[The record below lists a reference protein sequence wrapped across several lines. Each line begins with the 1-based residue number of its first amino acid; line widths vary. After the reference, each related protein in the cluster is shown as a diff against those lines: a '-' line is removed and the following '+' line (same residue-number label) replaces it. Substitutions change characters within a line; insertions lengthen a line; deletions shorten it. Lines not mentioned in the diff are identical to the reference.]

1 MTRWI
6 FHVDMDEFIAAVEV
20 LRHPEL
26 RGKPVIVGGDGDPT
40 KRGVVSTASYE
51 AREFGVR
58 SAMPLRTALKRCP
71 DGVFLAVDA
80 DHYLEASSRV
90 MDTLRTFPAVVQVL
104 GWDEAFMAVETDD
117 PEALARDVQ
126 REVLERTDLWC
137 SIGVGDSKHRA
148 KLGSAFAKPRGVF
161 RLTRQEWPTLMGPR
175 PVEALWGI
183 GKKTAAKLNE
193 LGIHTVDELASA
205 DDDLL
210 ATRFGPN
217 TGPWIRSLGT
227 GEDDGEVTAE
237 PYVRR
242 GQSHE
247 HTFQQDLTDLEEIRA
262 QAERIARE
270 LFDDL
275 PEDRQVMR
283 VTVKL
288 RTSSFFTSTHQ
299 RKLAEPTRD
308 VDRIVEGVLE
318 ALAMFELDRPVRLL
332 GRSRRVHRAL
342 DHVGAAVPEGVDA
355 TPHPASHAELQRL
368 GQAHRSGHE
377 HQEPVGLDATP
388 IEGIGR
394 RLGGGLQQRHPAERA
409 TESSG
414 PYEQQPTAF
423 PHVRAHLGGG
433 LDPHTSIFGT
443 DLSPQTRDGPNATEL
458 PPEG

>member
-1 MTRWI
+1 VTRWI

-117 PEALARDVQ
+117 PEHLARDVQ

-161 RLTRQEWPTLMGPR
+161 RLTHQEWPTLMGPR

-193 LGIHTVDELASA
+193 LGIHTVDQLASA
-205 DDDLL
+205 DDELL
-210 ATRFGPN
+210 VSRFGPN

-247 HTFQQDLTDLEEIRA
+247 HTFQQDLTDPEEIRA

-275 PEDRQVMR
+275 PEDREVMR

-308 VDRIVEGVLE
+308 VDRIVDAVLE

-332 GRSRRVHRAL
+332 G
-342 DHVGAAVPEGVDA
+342 
-355 TPHPASHAELQRL
+355 
-368 GQAHRSGHE
+368 
-377 HQEPVGLDATP
+377 
-388 IEGIGR
+388 
-394 RLGGGLQQRHPAERA
+394 
-409 TESSG
+409 
-414 PYEQQPTAF
+414 
-423 PHVRAHLGGG
+423 VRAE
-433 LDPHTSIFGT
+433 F
-443 DLSPQTRDGPNATEL
+443 TE
-458 PPEG
+458 P